1 MLYLCNKKRKQQLNH
16 KSVMTSKEMLNH
28 VKMVMIEGI
37 KTSVKSIYLNKW
49 KESEGFEDEGYYELD
64 FPEISNQQISF
75 VMEDI
80 HYDCYL
86 KVILDTIV
94 YDEEDDVIYMS
105 GHVEDGDDVE
115 EIYFD
120 DLTADDIAGIADAI
134 NSK

>member
-1 MLYLCNKKRKQQLNH
+1 
-16 KSVMTSKEMLNH
+16 MTSKEMLNQ
-28 VKMVMIEGI
+28 VKMVMIERI
-37 KTSVKSIYLNKW
+37 KTGVKSIYLNKYNN
-49 KESEGFEDEGYYELD
+49 EEDFEDEGIYDLD
-64 FPEISNQQISF
+64 FSEISTRQMSV

-94 YDEEDDVIYMS
+94 YDEEDDVIYMR
-105 GHVEDGDDVE
+105 GYVENGEEVD

-120 DLTADDIAGIADAI
+120 DLTAEDIAGIADAI

>member
-1 MLYLCNKKRKQQLNH
+1 
-16 KSVMTSKEMLNH
+16 MTSKEMLNQ
-28 VKMVMIEGI
+28 VRMVMIERI
-37 KTSVKSIYLNKW
+37 KTGVKSIYLNKW
-49 KESEGFEDEGYYELD
+49 KDSQDFEDEGYYDLD
-64 FPEISNQQISF
+64 FSEISKRQISF

-86 KVILDTIV
+86 NVILDTIV

-120 DLTADDIAGIADAI
+120 DLTTDDIAGIADAI